1 MQNIQTQSEQEYQK
15 WLRAFYKGSFFV
27 KGWDSIKRE
36 LHSKVGSQCDEIGQL
51 LDELGDLI
59 GREWAKDNHIRKI
72 DTDDLKQWGDH
83 LRHAGKKSA
92 DDVTAAIHT
101 IKEQAFQRLAA

>member
-1 MQNIQTQSEQEYQK
+1 MHNNQTQTDQEYQK
-15 WLRAFYKGSFFV
+15 WLHTFYKGSFFV
-27 KGWDSIKRE
+27 KGWDSIKHE
-36 LHSKVGSQCDEIGQL
+36 IHSKVGHQQHEITQL

-83 LRHAGKKSA
+83 LRQVGKHSVE
-92 DDVTAAIHT
+92 DITSAIHT
-101 IKEQAFQRLAA
+101 IKDEAYRRLEA